1 MHFEAQFAALP
12 TFDPDD
18 HALLTVV
25 ETAKGSRNKLSY
37 NLAFCAFELRKVL
50 PVGMIFPYDFGFVP
64 GTRGDDGDPL
74 DVLLLLDDPVPM
86 GSVVR
91 ARAVGAIEAEQREE
105 NSHWIRN
112 DRLIAVAT
120 HAQLHGNIKKLKELN
135 IGILNEIEAFFQQYN
150 ALENREFR
158 TLGQC
163 GPKSALKLIKA
174 AQKRQSQFA

>member
-1 MHFEAQFAALP
+1 
-12 TFDPDD
+12 
-18 HALLTVV
+18 
-25 ETAKGSRNKLSY
+25 
-37 NLAFCAFELRKVL
+37 
-50 PVGMIFPYDFGFVP
+50 
-64 GTRGDDGDPL
+64 
-74 DVLLLLDDPVPM
+74 M
-86 GSVVR
+86 GCVVR
-91 ARAVGAIEAEQREE
+91 ARATGAIEAEQREE

-150 ALENREFR
+150 APENREFR